1 MKILMA
7 EDDPGSRLLL
17 VKTLEDLGQEVVAA
31 ENGWQ
36 AWAAIQRAHFPVLIL
51 DWMMPGFDGPDLC
64 RMVRK
69 VSRDRY
75 SYIIMLTALSGK
87 TNYLEAI
94 RAGADDFLTKPFDRD
109 LLAARLHVAERILGL
124 HQHVR
129 RLEGLLPICSYC
141 KSIRDDEGNWQTLEH
156 YIGTRSEAQF
166 THGICPVCYETHVK
180 PELEELARRSGAKG
194 SG

>member
-1 MKILMA
+1 MKILIA

-17 VKTLEDLGQEVVAA
+17 ARTLENLGHEVVAT
-31 ENGWQ
+31 EDGRQ
-36 AWAAIQRAHFPVLIL
+36 AWAAIQREHFPILIL

-64 RMVRK
+64 RMIRK
-69 VSRDRY
+69 VSRDHY
-75 SYIIMLTALSGK
+75 SYIIMLTARSGK
-87 TNYLEAI
+87 ANYLEAI
-94 RAGADDFLTKPFDRD
+94 RAGADDFLTKPFDQD

-124 HQHVR
+124 RQHVQ

-141 KSIRDDEGNWQTLEH
+141 KSIRDDEGNWQALEH

-180 PELEELARRSGAKG
+180 PELEEWARQSRAGVEG
-194 SG
+194 